1 MKQTKNSPYF
11 SKITGVIALV
21 VAGSVLMFSCKKT
34 NSTTVQQAYTPGGQV
49 VQPGN
54 ISGAI
59 KGTMETNQTYDVT
72 GDVIINS
79 GDSLIIQPGA
89 KIVFQGAYNF
99 FIKGNL
105 FSLGSAASPVVF
117 TYQNQQRIDNPSEPV
132 ASDPAY
138 QGLWGGLWAD
148 TSCPNL
154 VVKWTHLDFGGAP
167 IAAAQPPIA
176 GASTGDSYNIF
187 FQNPNGN
194 FILEDSWLYGGT
206 DDAIRLK
213 SGHFSVM
220 RNTFEKGGGTGG
232 DLMNVKGGG
241 IGDCAYNLYM
251 GCATNG
257 PKASDKG
264 QPGSQQTNCDFYNN
278 TIINSGYRMVELGRG
293 GSINYEEGAKGMA
306 YNNMIINCRFGLRI
320 VGATQSYLGNALVV
334 ADTAHIQYGYTFN
347 YSDSV
352 AGVNQFYPVTPDT
365 SATGAGG
372 VPTSGLWTRPQS
384 TDIPNII
391 SIVPAGYYPGAPYE
405 NAAVDALAGQNNPKF
420 VNFPLPEA
428 ATPSSI
434 AYVTGY
440 DFHLASG
447 SPAIGKGFTGFQPL
461 VTVPQ
466 GGQYGATITP
476 PGADMGAYQSN
487 GTGNQH

>member
-1 MKQTKNSPYF
+1 MKHSKKRSLKIVLTSF
-11 SKITGVIALV
+11 SLLLLASII
-21 VAGSVLMFSCKKT
+21 MFSCKKT
-34 NSTTVQQAYTPGGQV
+34 STVVQAPYVPGGV
-49 VQPGN
+49 TVQPGN
-54 ISGAI
+54 INGSI
-59 KGTMETNQTYDVT
+59 KGTMESNQTYNVT
-72 GDVIINS
+72 GDVIINA

-89 KIVFQGAYNF
+89 KIIFQGAYNF

-105 FSLGSAASPVVF
+105 FSLGSSSAPVIF
-117 TYQNQQRIDNPSEPV
+117 TFNNAQKIDNPGEPE

-138 QGLWGGLWAD
+138 VGLWGGLWAD
-148 TSCPNL
+148 TSCQNL
-154 VVKWTHLDFGGAP
+154 VIKWTHIDFGGAP
-167 IAAAQPPIA
+167 ISAAQPPIA

-241 IGDCAYNLYM
+241 VGDCAYNLYV
-251 GCATNG
+251 GCAANG

-278 TIINSGYRMVELGRG
+278 TVVNSGYRMVELGRG

-306 YNNMIINCRFGLRI
+306 YNNLIVNCRFGLRI
-320 VGATQSYLGNALVV
+320 VGATQSYLGNSLVV
-334 ADTAHIQYGYTFN
+334 ADTAHIKYGNTFN
-347 YSDSV
+347 YSDST

-372 VPTSGLWTRPQS
+372 VPTSGLWARPQTS
-384 TDIPNII
+384 DIPNMVALMP
-391 SIVPAGYYPGAPYE
+391 SGYYPGAPY
-405 NAAVDALAGQNNPKF
+405 NSSSVDALAGQNNPMF

-428 ATPSSI
+428 ATPATI
-434 AYVTGY
+434 AYASGY
-440 DFHLASG
+440 DFHLQSG
-447 SPAIGKGFTGFQPL
+447 SPAIGKGYTGFQPIAS
-461 VTVPQ
+461 VPQ
-466 GGQYGATITP
+466 GGLYGATITA
-476 PGADMGAYQSN
+476 PGADIGAYQSN
-487 GTGNQH
+487 GSGNQH